1 MKKLCILLLLIP
13 FLSNAQVLVTNPPN
27 IVFNPTNV
35 GTRDSLSLTITNTSN
50 VPVNVTNIKFYTI
63 YNNFPF
69 SASENNFTLAANG
82 SRTIQIYFE
91 PEHNI
96 INNSEL
102 VIQHNANSG
111 FEAVDVY
118 GQGVFPNPYYNITQN
133 LSEQALKNALK
144 TRTGQGYTQ
153 LSYNA
158 ARDNMFMT
166 IDNKRNNGQ
175 NATVNRIECVYTGF
189 NKSSY
194 TSRSDAQTTTPNFNT
209 EHTFPQGFFSQA
221 LPMRSD
227 LHHLFPTTNN
237 SNSERGNKPFGVVTG
252 GTPVTLGGGSF
263 YNNTT
268 FEPRNFQKGR
278 TARAMMYFVIRYQD
292 YANHFSIQ
300 ETILRNWHNTFAP
313 DSIEERRNNDIF
325 LVQNNRNPF
334 VDYPQLEERITNF
347 VSNSVATPSFGLD
360 ILQTSINY
368 GTVAVNDIDTFDYV
382 LVNRGNQN
390 INITNAGLSDTSILS
405 FAGTI
410 TTLPPGESLE
420 IRVVLQTNQ
429 VGQVRENLTFN
440 TNIPGAQSSF
450 SIPIRANAI
459 VTSIE
464 ENTNAGYQVYPNP
477 MGDFLT
483 VEGKDF
489 NSTNIKLYNSL
500 SQEVML
506 SKTISKNT
514 IQLNTSSL
522 IKGIYFLIIEKDGKV
537 FNYKLVK

>member
-1 MKKLCILLLLIP
+1 MKKLSFLLLFMP
-13 FLSNAQVLVTNPPN
+13 FFSIAQVLVTNPPN

-35 GTRDSLSLTITNTSN
+35 GTKDSLSLTITNTSN
-50 VPVNVTNIKFYTI
+50 VPVNVTNIKFYAI
-63 YNNFPF
+63 YNDFPF
-69 SASENNFTLAANG
+69 SASENSFSLSANG

-91 PEHNI
+91 PVHNI

-118 GQGVFPNPYYNITQN
+118 GQGVFPNAYYNVTQN

-158 ARDNMFMT
+158 ARDDMFMT

-175 NATVNRIECVYTGF
+175 NATVNRIECVYTGY

-209 EHTFPQGFFSQA
+209 EHTFPQGFFNQA

-237 SNSERGNKPFGVVTG
+237 SNSQRGNNPFGIVTG
-252 GTPVTLGGGSF
+252 GTPVALGGGSF

-268 FEPRNFQKGR
+268 FEPRNSQKGR
-278 TARAMMYFVIRYQD
+278 TARAMLYFVIRYQD
-292 YANHFSIQ
+292 YSNHFSVQ
-300 ETILRNWHNTFAP
+300 ETILRSWHNTYAP

-325 LVQNNRNPF
+325 TVQNNRNPF

-347 VSNSVATPSFGLD
+347 VTNSVATPSFGLD

-390 INITNAGLSDTSILS
+390 INITNAALTDTSILS

-429 VGQVRENLTFN
+429 AGQVRENLTFN

-464 ENTNAGYQVYPNP
+464 ENTIASYQVYPNP
-477 MGDFLT
+477 MGDVLT
-483 VEGKDF
+483 IEGKDF
-489 NSTNIKLYNSL
+489 NTMNIKLYNSL
-500 SQEVML
+500 SQEVKL
-506 SKTISKNT
+506 RKAISKNT
-514 IQLNTSSL
+514 LQLNTSAL
-522 IKGIYFLIIEKDGKV
+522 NKGIYFLIIEKDREV
-537 FNYKLVK
+537 FSYKLIK

>member
-209 EHTFPQGFFSQA
+209 EHTFPQGFFSQT

-522 IKGIYFLIIEKDGKV
+522 IKGIYFLIIEKDGKA